1 MARLNPHPVPS
12 PRAHSGTASPR
23 LKYTVS
29 CPLLRTQTSRTSS
42 KDDARAS
49 AEQEHEQ
56 AIAFQPSLSDENE
69 EPRPR
74 LIIAR
79 ARRKRLNPNLT
90 IRKKTS
96 QYDLSR
102 PDLNRIYPFLSNVV
116 YLEVPDES
124 DEEHGAEGNDADSEG
139 PDKEEQYGEAPGS
152 SDEEHGENVGRR
164 SYSNQEEEGDE
175 EQEDGDSAYGSVE
188 IPDAA
193 CPTIFTHPDSMW
205 TYAAICKWR
214 DAVEMVPLS
223 PPKVVPKID
232 VRKRATPKTPRKS
245 PSKRLLTF

>member
-1 MARLNPHPVPS
+1 MARLNPHPAPS
-12 PRAHSGTASPR
+12 PRAHSGPASPR
-23 LKYTVS
+23 LKYTAS
-29 CPLLRTQTSRTSS
+29 CPLLRTQGSRTSS
-42 KDDARAS
+42 RGDARTP
-49 AEQEHEQ
+49 AEQERVQTFGFH
-56 AIAFQPSLSDENE
+56 ASLSDQNE

-79 ARRKRLNPNLT
+79 TRRRMVNPNLT

-96 QYDLSR
+96 RLDLSR
-102 PDLNRIYPFLSNVV
+102 PDLSRIYPFLSNVV
-116 YLEVPDES
+116 YLEVPDDSDGEHEEHRGN
-124 DEEHGAEGNDADSEG
+124 DEESERTEV
-139 PDKEEQYGEAPGS
+139 EEQYVEVTGS
-152 SDEEHGENVGRR
+152 SDEEHGKHEGCRG
-164 SYSNQEEEGDE
+164 YSEQEEQEGDE
-175 EQEDGDSAYGSVE
+175 EREDDDSAYGSVE
-188 IPDAA
+188 IPAAA
-193 CPTIFTHPDSMW
+193 CPNSIW